1 MHGRPKIHLHNA
13 SKYLNSAVYTN
24 SLFLQ
29 MCPVSEGKDK
39 TLVSKCVS
47 ITIHQRQETQLEQW
61 WELWSQPF
69 ETLQSKSNLAFSCGQ
84 NDKFAT
90 EWTVL
95 GFDRHGM
102 CKPQFCFFY
111 STVNCHPKHSFHS
124 VYVDIV
130 LLNGWEQSTCLVS
143 VPTFQVALIKENI
156 RKTYRPIIILCGL
169 EKSDSDPVNNNYWP
183 EKSVQFQ
190 NI

>member
-1 MHGRPKIHLHNA
+1 MCVDNNTSETRDTTGTVVGTLKPAVRNTTIKIKSGIFLWTKWQVCHRM
-13 SKYLNSAVYTN
+13 NS
-24 SLFLQ
+24 F
-29 MCPVSEGKDK
+29 
-39 TLVSKCVS
+39 
-47 ITIHQRQETQLEQW
+47 R
-61 WELWSQPF
+61 LWSPRYVQ
-69 ETLQSKSNLAFSCGQ
+69 
-84 NDKFAT
+84 AT
-90 EWTVL
+90 V
-95 GFDRHGM
+95 F
-102 CKPQFCFFY
+102 FFFY